1 MSAIGRAP
9 SGLGSL
15 FESERSS
22 GVRCEMSCRRRLNI
36 ANSLSCNQGGGWAR
50 AKSAARTMP
59 SPSVRII
66 LSFVPATARFAVPS
80 ACSADLDVRPF
91 LAACGRHV
99 ASIEL
104 RCNSCIAGPAQSLY
118 GTDHGQYAVCKLLRL
133 SLTGFCHTLNEPI
146 WVSGTQFLSAR
157 LDCSQRG
164 FGPLRNY
171 FAGIPCDPGEIVDG
185 ESADMRLVHR
195 DEIHV
200 GIHQRDHEGHTA
212 RESIKLRNHQ
222 PSA

>member
-66 LSFVPATARFAVPS
+66 LSFVPATARFAVPH
-80 ACSADLDVRPF
+80 AYLADLDVRPF

-104 RCNSCIAGPAQSLY
+104 RCNSCITGPAQRLY
-118 GTDHGQYAVCKLLRL
+118 GTDHGQYAGCKLLRL
-133 SLTGFCHTLNEPI
+133 RLTGFCHTFDKPI
-146 WVSGTQFLSAR
+146 WVSSTQFLSAR
-157 LDCSQRG
+157 LNCSQRG

-171 FAGIPCDPGEIVDG
+171 FPRIPCDPRQIVDR
-185 ESADMRLVHR
+185 ESVDMGLIYR
-195 DEIHV
+195 DEIHI
-200 GIHQRDHEGHTA
+200 GIHQRDHEGHAA
-212 RESIKLRNHQ
+212 REPVKFRDPQ
-222 PSA
+222 PG